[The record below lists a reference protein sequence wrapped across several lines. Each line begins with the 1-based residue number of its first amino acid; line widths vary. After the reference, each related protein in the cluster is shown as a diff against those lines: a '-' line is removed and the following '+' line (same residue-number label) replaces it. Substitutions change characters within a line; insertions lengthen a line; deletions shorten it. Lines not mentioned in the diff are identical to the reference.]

1 MAAYRASGHEATG
14 YLHNMLTLG
23 HEARAPVD
31 IVYDA
36 SENEDTELTYQG
48 YVTDVRERMTIAYE
62 EIRSAL
68 RKAAKRN
75 KRYYEVRVRP
85 NTYSVRRLGI
95 LLQRSQVS
103 RQTRQVGAK
112 IQWAIPSDSGT
123 FIRHRSHSERTKA
136 QAVHYA
142 CGRSQE
148 VFAYIIEV
156 MAESRLRS

>member
-1 MAAYRASGHEATG
+1 MAAYRASRHEATG
-14 YLHNMLTLG
+14 YSRNMLTLG

-31 IVYDA
+31 MVYDA

-48 YVTDVRERMTIAYE
+48 YVADVRELMTTAYE

-68 RKAAKRN
+68 RKRAKRN

-95 LLQRSQVS
+95 LLQRLQVS

-112 IQWAIPSDSGT
+112 IPSDSGI
-123 FIRHRSHSERTKA
+123 FIRHRSPSEKTKA

-148 VFAYIIEV
+148 VFVYITEL